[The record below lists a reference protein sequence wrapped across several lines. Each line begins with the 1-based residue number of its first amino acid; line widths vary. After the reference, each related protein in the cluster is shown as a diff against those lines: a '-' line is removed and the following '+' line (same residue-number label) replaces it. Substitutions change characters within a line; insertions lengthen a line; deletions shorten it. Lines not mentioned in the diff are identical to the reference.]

1 MAQSKPKSV
10 KKPKP
15 EKVKLGEFDKPVE
28 VGLFSLA
35 EVTFALHDE
44 RIEYSTHYPTENS
57 AVVEMR
63 KGLNAQQ
70 LARMSEFGA
79 VLASDMVVR
88 VICRNDHPD
97 D

>member
-1 MAQSKPKSV
+1 VAQSKPKQV
-10 KKPKP
+10 KPKKP

-44 RIEYSTHYPTENS
+44 RIEYTVHYPTENS

-79 VLASDMVVR
+79 VLAQDMVVR
-88 VICRNDHPD
+88 IICQNDHPD